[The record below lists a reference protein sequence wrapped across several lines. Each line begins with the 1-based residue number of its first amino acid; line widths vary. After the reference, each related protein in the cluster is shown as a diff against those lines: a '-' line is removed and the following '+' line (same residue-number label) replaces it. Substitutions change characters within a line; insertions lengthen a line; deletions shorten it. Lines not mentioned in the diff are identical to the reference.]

1 MRGPILLACL
11 ATSMFHALGHAAE
24 FPYVAYVSSDDV
36 YVRSGPG
43 KNYYPTAKLK
53 RGEQVEVY
61 RHDPG
66 GWYAIRPPRQSF
78 SWVSAR
84 QLDPAEKRLAVVNT
98 DRAVARVGSVFSEM
112 RDVIQVRLNKGERV
126 ELVEAEPVA
135 DGKWYKIAPP
145 AGEFRW
151 IHREYLDRQAPLDDV
166 AVDDA
171 DEDND
176 EEESA
181 SRRAR
186 KLRRTER
193 DIQLASGDSGD
204 SDGDEPREEPRPVRR
219 AKRTAD
225 DQPPQRRRPH
235 ENAQKTFAEQV
246 ADIDLDL
253 SAMVAEELGV
263 WSFADLRART
273 ARLIDQA
280 PTALE
285 RGQARLMMSKIDR
298 FAELQERSETIARLR
313 ADTQRRNRGLGRT
326 ELVRH
331 DESAGPRFDG
341 VGRLMANQPRNLGA
355 PPFVLLDAAG
365 RIVTYVTPAPNIN
378 LRSYVDKQVGVNG
391 QRGYIAD
398 LQKPHLNAQHVTV
411 LSDVRR

>member
-11 ATSMFHALGHAAE
+11 ATSMFHALGHTAE

-181 SRRAR
+181 SRRAAQVTPDR
-186 KLRRTER
+186 ARYPAGQRRFGGRRRRRAARGATPRALEPNAR
-193 DIQLASGDSGD
+193 PTTSRPSAGGRMRTPINRSPSKSPTSTWICRPWSPKNSASGRS
-204 SDGDEPREEPRPVRR
+204 
-219 AKRTAD
+219 
-225 DQPPQRRRPH
+225 
-235 ENAQKTFAEQV
+235 
-246 ADIDLDL
+246 
-253 SAMVAEELGV
+253 
-263 WSFADLRART
+263 
-273 ARLIDQA
+273 
-280 PTALE
+280 PTCGP
-285 RGQARLMMSKIDR
+285 GQH
-298 FAELQERSETIARLR
+298 
-313 ADTQRRNRGLGRT
+313 G
-326 ELVRH
+326 
-331 DESAGPRFDG
+331 
-341 VGRLMANQPRNLGA
+341 
-355 PPFVLLDAAG
+355 
-365 RIVTYVTPAPNIN
+365 
-378 LRSYVDKQVGVNG
+378 
-391 QRGYIAD
+391 
-398 LQKPHLNAQHVTV
+398 
-411 LSDVRR
+411 